1 MQLITK
7 SIQKK
12 LEANFKK
19 TCETGETGKV
29 VLKLIGGSN
38 MTWLITDIDTDN
50 DTMSGLCDIGMDCCE
65 YGTVSLRELMSLRFP
80 PFGLG
85 VERDRHFKG
94 GAVKSFR
101 DFYNEHRTLAGC

>member
-1 MQLITK
+1 MQLITT

-19 TCETGETGKV
+19 TMETGETGKV
-29 VLKLIGGSN
+29 VLKLFGGSN
-38 MTWLITDIDTDN
+38 MVWLITDIDIDN
-50 DTMSGLCDIGMDCCE
+50 DIMSGLCDIGQNCCE
-65 YGTVSLRELMSLRFP
+65 YGTVSLSELKSLRFP

-94 GAVKSFR
+94 GTVEEFLKY
-101 DFYNEHRTLAGC
+101 YNEHGTLAGC